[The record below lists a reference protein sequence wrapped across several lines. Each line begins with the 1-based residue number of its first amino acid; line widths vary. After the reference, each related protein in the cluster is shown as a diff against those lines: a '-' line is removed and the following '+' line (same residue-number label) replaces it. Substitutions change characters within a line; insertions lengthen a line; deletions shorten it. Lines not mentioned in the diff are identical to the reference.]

1 MIAARVYLVLLLEL
15 RRAVREAATEN
26 QLRTRWH
33 RYLFVRANCLA
44 AYPTLHL
51 FYGIR

>member
-1 MIAARVYLVLLLEL
+1 MPPRIYLLRLLEL
-15 RRAVREAATEN
+15 RQQVREAETEC
-26 QLRTRWH
+26 QLRTCWN
-33 RYLFVRANCLA
+33 RYLLVRANCQA

>member
-1 MIAARVYLVLLLEL
+1 MIAARVYLLRLLEL
-15 RRAVREAATEN
+15 RRAIREADTKC
-26 QLRTRWH
+26 QLRTRWN

-51 FYGIR
+51 FHGIS